1 MRRLRALVL
10 PVGCAIGGCFAGGT
24 PPPHVPGELHAA
36 VAPAADPTLEGPTLV
51 PVSLEVER
59 TYGVEPGG
67 GVRAIASGV
76 RLVNLPQGGVR
87 AAAQKLPQM
96 PQDVVVV
103 PRRMGGGVFYLL
115 GNTVWRSDGWLDA
128 ARPAF
133 QASVGVKGI
142 FAGLDRV
149 YVRLQNGAHAALEP
163 ATGRPTDLG
172 AWPGSSFVGPYAAA
186 DGWRAA
192 AIIDLR
198 GAVATSD
205 AGASWRALALPA
217 EPREVRVH
225 DGALLVAGLERGKM
239 QWFEVQSEGGFVRVD
254 PPPPSEGE
262 GDRSSALQ
270 RRLGQRPLA
279 AAVEDGWPLADGS
292 LIVARDGA
300 LARLRRDGTLLELVE
315 DAFPMRPA
323 RCHPVRFGQA
333 PGAIAFVCGEPA
345 GKTVVY
351 ALEGARLRSVVA
363 LDRPRKVSASGNGW
377 LVVEGGCD
385 ADAPPDDP
393 REPTRQVCVI
403 APDGT
408 LRPISL
414 AIKSCVRK
422 EGGACVEYA
431 RDQHVIALA
440 NGGLAILAPP
450 NAADPSYIGTAQL
463 IVRPPDGGGPPIARP
478 IRVAQTD
485 QTTTAVVRTLRHGM
499 WTAGFEE
506 RRPGVL
512 GGWIELGGSLLGV
525 ELRVDDGTL
534 VHGALLREAAAMV
547 ASSRWGIAWGGSRRG
562 FQTTNG
568 GMTWDPVDLPDPIG
582 QPRAATTRACGPV
595 GCMVAGWLRVGWG
608 KGDDTDVGTAP
619 AMLTPSAVRPPSL
632 ALDCDVA
639 GKPTAPNVYVAPPA
653 VERFPGGGP
662 WRRPSPRF
670 TRDWQ
675 PLFGVPAPKLG
686 EADLGYSAEAQDA
699 ARNAGVL
706 GRFYAWGPR
715 EGEWEPTSKWL
726 VRWLWPYG
734 GGGEVRSTPPSSVPR
749 VVADASGFTA
759 SAMLGGTRPAAWTFH
774 TADDGLHGLIVA
786 RYQSPSGTLEFVP
799 VELEAD
805 RPAVEVRRADGEPFV
820 EIEAALRTGGRWYL
834 ATAGAGGASST
845 TIWEVEGGLAREL
858 VRVPRAAL
866 DGAKPALRLA
876 RRVDGRSLGVVVD
889 GQPSADR
896 SVAQRW
902 IAPVDLETG
911 TIGAPEH
918 VGSSDFGG
926 VSLAPCRGDE
936 RGWIADV
943 PLPGTATVSSR
954 GRSTAL
960 RQMLARVR
968 LSSGAACLER
978 LSGAGDLLAE
988 DGDEDGGPRPRPR
1001 PGVQAPPPSAS
1012 PETPRLEVS
1021 VLSSSRVRQL
1031 LRCTLGAR

>member
-639 GKPTAPNVYVAPPA
+639 GEAHGAERLRRASGRRALPRRRSMATPVAALHARLATALRRPRTEAGRGGSRATAPKRKTPRATPA
-653 VERFPGGGP
+653 SSAASTPG
-662 WRRPSPRF
+662 
-670 TRDWQ
+670 
-675 PLFGVPAPKLG
+675 A
-686 EADLGYSAEAQDA
+686 
-699 ARNAGVL
+699 
-706 GRFYAWGPR
+706 PR

-820 EIEAALRTGGRWYL
+820 EIEAALRTGGPLVPRDGWRRRRL
-834 ATAGAGGASST
+834 VHDDLGGRGRPSARAGARAAGGARRR
-845 TIWEVEGGLAREL
+845 EAGAAARAPRRRPEPGGRRRWTA
-858 VRVPRAAL
+858 VRRSLRRAAM
-866 DGAKPALRLA
+866 
-876 RRVDGRSLGVVVD
+876 
-889 GQPSADR
+889 DR
-896 SVAQRW
+896 SR
-902 IAPVDLETG
+902 
-911 TIGAPEH
+911 
-918 VGSSDFGG
+918 
-926 VSLAPCRGDE
+926 
-936 RGWIADV
+936 
-943 PLPGTATVSSR
+943 
-954 GRSTAL
+954 
-960 RQMLARVR
+960 
-968 LSSGAACLER
+968 
-978 LSGAGDLLAE
+978 
-988 DGDEDGGPRPRPR
+988 
-1001 PGVQAPPPSAS
+1001 
-1012 PETPRLEVS
+1012 
-1021 VLSSSRVRQL
+1021 
-1031 LRCTLGAR
+1031 